1 MQKVEEGVSHFLL
14 KFRTDTFKY
23 FLASLIYAN
32 PRRTHLP
39 TGSGVVSRTD
49 LTHRWLPAVVDW
61 QSHTTTEVVIK
72 HLPLIHPK

>member
-1 MQKVEEGVSHFLL
+1 MQKVEEGFSHFLL

-39 TGSGVVSRTD
+39 TGSGVVSQTD
-49 LTHRWLPAVVDW
+49 LTHRWLPAVVHW
-61 QSHTTTEVVIK
+61 QSRTTTEVVIK
-72 HLPLIHPK
+72 HLPLIQA